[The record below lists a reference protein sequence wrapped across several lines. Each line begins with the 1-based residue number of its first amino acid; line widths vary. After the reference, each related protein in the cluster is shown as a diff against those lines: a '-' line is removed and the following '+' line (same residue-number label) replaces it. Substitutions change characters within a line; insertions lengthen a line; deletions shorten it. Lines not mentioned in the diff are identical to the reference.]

1 MINTINNKQ
10 ISLLEKI
17 FNKWDN
23 FSALNYYKNPFFDKK
38 WNIIYIHTEAT
49 PNKILYESL
58 ILFLS
63 KISCNSFYTITTT
76 TIYNHH
82 DILLKNKISDSYE
95 KYCEELQTS
104 YIRYD
109 NYFIFGE
116 IALWGISYNIDTE
129 ILTLGFDNS
138 IKVIVESCFQG
149 KKLIISSQLADKIN
163 HDILNYKFNEY
174 HLE

>member
-1 MINTINNKQ
+1 YQKYPVIAFTQLRLQLFITIMTYYLKIKYQ
-10 ISLLEKI
+10 IVMKNIVRS
-17 FNKWDN
+17 
-23 FSALNYYKNPFFDKK
+23 YK
-38 WNIIYIHTEAT
+38 
-49 PNKILYESL
+49 L
-58 ILFLS
+58 
-63 KISCNSFYTITTT
+63 TTT